1 MRRIHR
7 LMVVLTG
14 LSLFAVTEPAEAKKS
29 AAPVVSSSALPTVAS
44 VTTGLER
51 RAGLLDVYLDPAAG
65 KLWLQLP
72 APGRKG
78 EVGRYLYVEA
88 LSQGMGSNPV
98 GLDRGQLGDTRLVR
112 LRRLGGRLLMEVL
125 NTRFR
130 AESPDEAERLAVE
143 ESFATSVL
151 WAGPVGAEDADGSF
165 LVDFTSFV
173 LRDAHQVSRKLK
185 ARGQGSYSFETQL
198 SAVDL
203 EACLAFPDN
212 VELEGLLTFALKGD
226 EAGAHVF
233 STVPAAQAI
242 SLTQHHSLIRL
253 PDDGYR
259 PRVFHAESGFSPLP
273 FQDYGQPL
281 DAALRRLHIPR
292 HRLTKTDPTAELSP
306 VVEPI
311 VFYLDPGTPE
321 PVRSALLDGAGWWA
335 KAFEA
340 AGFED
345 AFRVEMLPPGAH
357 PLDVRY
363 NVIQWVHRSTRGW
376 SYGGGV
382 IDPRTGEILKG
393 HVTLGSLRVR
403 QDRLLFE
410 GLLGVENTGSG
421 RADDPVELA
430 LARLRQ
436 LAAHEVGHALGIA
449 HNFAASTYGRA
460 SVMDYPAP
468 LIEMAADGG
477 LDVSRAY
484 GVGVGAWDLQ
494 AVRYGYTVVPEERED
509 IFLASVLQENRDRG
523 LLFLSDEDARLPG
536 AAQPLGNLWDNGA
549 DPVQAL
555 EQSMAVRSYGLQH
568 FGLGNLAEGQP
579 LAFLQEVLAPVYFH
593 HRFQVDA
600 AAKVI
605 GGLSY
610 GHAHRGDG
618 RPPAAPISPE
628 DQRRGLEVL
637 LGTLEPRQLD
647 IPEGVLALLLPR
659 PFGSPPNRE
668 LFAGQTAP
676 TFDPLAAAASA
687 ADLTV
692 RALLQRERAARL
704 MDFHRRDPRYPG
716 FQEVV
721 RTLID
726 RTFYPSSTPELR
738 HRGISQRVQ
747 GTVVTAL
754 VDLASDRQAAPA
766 VRAEAEAA
774 LERLGH
780 LLGDAE
786 GEGKRAPE
794 VGEAA
799 HRRWLAG
806 QIRRYLQRPHSAAK
820 PAPAPLD
827 PPPGSPIGGGGLPAW
842 WGGC

>member
-1 MRRIHR
+1 MRRVHR
-7 LMVVLTG
+7 LMVILTG
-14 LSLFAVTEPAEAKKS
+14 LSLFAVTESVAAKKPAS
-29 AAPVVSSSALPTVAS
+29 AVSSSPALPAVAS
-44 VTTGLER
+44 VTANLQHR
-51 RAGLLDVYLDPAAG
+51 SGLLDVYMDPSAG
-65 KLWLQLP
+65 KVWLQLP

-88 LSQGMGSNPV
+88 LSQGLGSNPI
-98 GLDRGQLGDTRLVR
+98 GLDRGQLGDAQLVR
-112 LRRLGGRLLMEVL
+112 LRRLGGRLLVEVL

-130 AESPDEAERLAVE
+130 AESLDVAERRAVE

-151 WAGPVGAEDADGSF
+151 WAGPVAAQDADGSF
-165 LVDFTSFV
+165 LVDFTSFL
-173 LRDAHQVSRKLK
+173 LRDAHDVSRKLQ
-185 ARGQGSYSFETQL
+185 ARGQGSYSLDSQT

-212 VELEGLLTFALKGD
+212 VEFEALLTYILKGG
-226 EAGAHVF
+226 EAGPHVL
-233 STVPAAQAI
+233 STVPAAEAI

-259 PRVFHAESGFSPLP
+259 PRVFHSESGFSPLP

-281 DAALRRLHIPR
+281 EAELRRLHIPR
-292 HRLTKTDPTAELSP
+292 HRLTKTEPAAERSP

-335 KAFEA
+335 EAFEA
-340 AGFED
+340 SGFED

-410 GLLGVENTGSG
+410 GLLGVEHTGSG

-436 LAAHEVGHALGIA
+436 LAAHEVGHALGLA
-449 HNFAASTYGRA
+449 HNFAASTYDRA

-468 LIEMAADGG
+468 LIEVGEDGE

-494 AVRYGYTVVPEERED
+494 AIRYGYSEVPPERED
-509 IFLASVLQENRDRG
+509 LFLASILQENRDRG

-549 DPVQAL
+549 DPVRAL
-555 EQSMAVRSYGLQH
+555 EQALAVRSHGLQH
-568 FGLGNLAEGQP
+568 FGVGNLAEGQP

-610 GHAHRGDG
+610 SHAYRGDG
-618 RPPAAPISPE
+618 RPPAAPISPLR
-628 DQRRGLEVL
+628 QRRGLEVL
-637 LGTLEPRQLD
+637 LETLEPRQLD
-647 IPEGVLALLLPR
+647 LPEEVLSLLLPR

-687 ADLTV
+687 AGLTL

-704 MDFHRRDPRYPG
+704 IDFHRRDPNYPG

-721 RTLID
+721 RTLVD
-726 RTFYPSSTPELR
+726 RTFYPSSPPELR
-738 HRGISQRVQ
+738 HRAILQQVQ
-747 GTVVTAL
+747 GAVVTAL
-754 VDLASDRQAAPA
+754 VDLASDHQAASG

-774 LERLGH
+774 LARLGG
-780 LLGDAE
+780 LL
-786 GEGKRAPE
+786 GEGKKASE
-794 VGEAA
+794 DGEGV
-799 HRRWLAG
+799 HRSWLAG
-806 QIRRYLQRPHSAAK
+806 QIRRFLERPHRPAKSAQ
-820 PAPAPLD
+820 APLD
-827 PPPGSPIGGGGLPAW
+827 PPPGSPIGGASGGELPDW